1 MPSSPNNPTRHQA
14 SAGQSH
20 SGELLSF
27 EPTALKPGH
36 TNTALHEGILND
48 AATLAG
54 IHCNCCS
61 DQRRAP
67 VLVASPHPPRY
78 RDHQKTEGVSL
89 MVKGGL
95 MLVRECG
102 FIRESGRE
110 YLREVLRTP
119 EW

>member
-1 MPSSPNNPTRHQA
+1 
-14 SAGQSH
+14 
-20 SGELLSF
+20 
-27 EPTALKPGH
+27 
-36 TNTALHEGILND
+36 
-48 AATLAG
+48 
-54 IHCNCCS
+54 
-61 DQRRAP
+61 
-67 VLVASPHPPRY
+67 
-78 RDHQKTEGVSL
+78 